1 MVHHGKLTFPIG
13 YNNDTRNEER
23 GHIYRFSYLYQRTSQ
38 NLYLNYIHY
47 HQVVGRTRVP
57 GVITVVKKLNVVR
70 KTNIFYYMHFAI
82 LYIYYLTNN
91 NAFVT

>member
-13 YNNDTRNEER
+13 YIMNNDTMILR
-23 GHIYRFSYLYQRTSQ
+23 GHEDT
-38 NLYLNYIHY
+38 
-47 HQVVGRTRVP
+47 RTRGLSIVKSVP

-70 KTNIFYYMHFAI
+70 KTNIFYMHFAF
-82 LYIYYLTNN
+82 LYIYLTNN